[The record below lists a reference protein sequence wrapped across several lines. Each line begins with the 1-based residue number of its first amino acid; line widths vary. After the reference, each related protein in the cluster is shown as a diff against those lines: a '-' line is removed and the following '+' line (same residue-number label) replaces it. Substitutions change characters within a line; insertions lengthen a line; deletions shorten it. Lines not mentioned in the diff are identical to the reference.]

1 MNETIREMT
10 KNVKTSTTVALL
22 SCIVC
27 TVGLFVA
34 SFLVPPLG
42 VIDGFTPE
50 QRFFLAYA
58 GVWASN
64 VREEAKLMLT
74 AADVHSLAENRVN
87 ATLPHVTEFIDAW
100 GIKEGDKMY
109 LAPENRAKL
118 W

>member
-42 VIDGFTPE
+42 VIDGSVLRACSLLFA
-50 QRFFLAYA
+50 FASLA
-58 GVWASN
+58 VL
-64 VREEAKLMLT
+64 REAIREGIGAKLT
-74 AADVHSLAENRVN
+74 HGNTTIEIKDTDGPADTKH
-87 ATLPHVTEFIDAW
+87 
-100 GIKEGDKMY
+100 KEDKKQ
-109 LAPENRAKL
+109 R
-118 W
+118 